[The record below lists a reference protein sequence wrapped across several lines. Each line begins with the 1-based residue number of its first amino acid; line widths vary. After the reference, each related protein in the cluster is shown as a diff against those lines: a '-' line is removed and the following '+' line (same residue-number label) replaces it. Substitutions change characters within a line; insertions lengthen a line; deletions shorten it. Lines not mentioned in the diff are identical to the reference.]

1 MTAKTQESLAALEK
15 RFKSRT
21 PTARMLRLL
30 QLHTDRVLRFG
41 NSPGNGLG
49 RIGTPQFNG
58 LVVGPQASDGL
69 TPEELELPGVA
80 LIPFASERASADDDA
95 PAADTPP
102 PKRDRLAALHVN
114 ALFDFLD
121 PAGFGY
127 VRDREHVAGF
137 EPHQFRHMPEAPTE
151 QGAGRTEKWAVV
163 RLQLVSLLK
172 HDRPV
177 VYSSNVLPSMIEAN
191 RPETRPLT
199 AFEEKALKA
208 LREGDDLVTES
219 SGDRIRMM
227 GSLRPAKQCLECH
240 DAKRGDLL
248 GAFSWDLQRQTVGK
262 P

>member
-1 MTAKTQESLAALEK
+1 MTAETQESLAALEK
-15 RFKSRT
+15 RFKSRM

-49 RIGTPQFNG
+49 RIGTPQFSG
-58 LVVGPQASDGL
+58 PVVGSQASDGL
-69 TPEELELPGVA
+69 TPEKLELPGAA
-80 LIPFASERASADDDA
+80 LIAFEAVRTPAEDDA
-95 PAADTPP
+95 PP
-102 PKRDRLAALHVN
+102 PKLDRLAALHAD

-151 QGAGRTEKWAVV
+151 RGACRTEKWAVV

-199 AFEEKALKA
+199 AFEEKALKT

-227 GSLRPAKQCLECH
+227 GSLRAAKQCLECH

-248 GAFSWDLQRQTVGK
+248 GAFSWDLQRQTVGE